1 MKTSYK
7 PSKLPAIA
15 AQVRKEH
22 PTSSEIK
29 NYQLDNSFLD
39 EVRQWAKLP
48 KEDVD
53 GEAITIPIHK
63 VRLLANYVPANSL
76 HLPLLNLTRIL
87 FLRANEEIARSL
99 FILWQ
104 DYFTNQDLCYLLYRI
119 VQDKPELVKK
129 IVSNTK
135 LENTT
140 MMQWFPS
147 KNIPYAVGRECMRW
161 QKSDRIRFSDRLM
174 TLGIMPS
181 TRLGQLCIQEYL
193 TFCDRTGYLEIS
205 DRDMLPALK
214 KYSPDSIKLFLKN
227 ILTELKVEDFQRYYQ
242 CGSYLRNIYTSDA
255 GTLKYKNFFSGF
267 TPEQELKYH
276 RWLNYILIRES
287 FSKNSNDERLQF
299 WSQYVPYS
307 TDAYRVSASECLV
320 IEFEMYSIIE
330 FTTKT
335 MGPLYIYRK
344 DIFEKFVKKYLKRM
358 NNTELRHSLYN
369 ELLQYATE
377 RIIHHD
383 NWQYKTSRYLMA
395 HSIIS

>member
-1 MKTSYK
+1 MRLQK
-7 PSKLPAIA
+7 I
-15 AQVRKEH
+15 QR
-22 PTSSEIK
+22 
-29 NYQLDNSFLD
+29 
-39 EVRQWAKLP
+39 
-48 KEDVD
+48 
-53 GEAITIPIHK
+53 IPFPE
-63 VRLLANYVPANSL
+63 RLKSL
-76 HLPLLNLTRIL
+76 MIFP
-87 FLRANEEIARSL
+87 
-99 FILWQ
+99 
-104 DYFTNQDLCYLLYRI
+104 D
-119 VQDKPELVKK
+119 
-129 IVSNTK
+129 SN
-135 LENTT
+135 
-140 MMQWFPS
+140 
-147 KNIPYAVGRECMRW
+147 
-161 QKSDRIRFSDRLM
+161 
-174 TLGIMPS
+174 
-181 TRLGQLCIQEYL
+181 LGQQCIQEYL

-205 DRDMLPALK
+205 DRDMLPTLR
-214 KYSPDSIKLFLKN
+214 KYAPDSIKLFLKN
-227 ILTELKVEDFQRYYQ
+227 ILTELNVEDFQRYYQ
-242 CGSYLRNIYTSDA
+242 CGTYLRNTYTSDA

-267 TPEQELKYH
+267 APEQELKYH

-383 NWQYKTSRYLMA
+383 NWQYKTGRYLMA
-395 HSIIS
+395 HSII

>member
-1 MKTSYK
+1 MG
-7 PSKLPAIA
+7 
-15 AQVRKEH
+15 
-22 PTSSEIK
+22 SEMCI
-29 NYQLDNSFLD
+29 
-39 EVRQWAKLP
+39 R
-48 KEDVD
+48 
-53 GEAITIPIHK
+53 
-63 VRLLANYVPANSL
+63 
-76 HLPLLNLTRIL
+76 
-87 FLRANEEIARSL
+87 
-99 FILWQ
+99 
-104 DYFTNQDLCYLLYRI
+104 
-119 VQDKPELVKK
+119 
-129 IVSNTK
+129 
-135 LENTT
+135 
-140 MMQWFPS
+140 
-147 KNIPYAVGRECMRW
+147 
-161 QKSDRIRFSDRLM
+161 DR
-174 TLGIMPS
+174 
-181 TRLGQLCIQEYL
+181 
-193 TFCDRTGYLEIS
+193 
-205 DRDMLPALK
+205 
-214 KYSPDSIKLFLKN
+214 
-227 ILTELKVEDFQRYYQ
+227 